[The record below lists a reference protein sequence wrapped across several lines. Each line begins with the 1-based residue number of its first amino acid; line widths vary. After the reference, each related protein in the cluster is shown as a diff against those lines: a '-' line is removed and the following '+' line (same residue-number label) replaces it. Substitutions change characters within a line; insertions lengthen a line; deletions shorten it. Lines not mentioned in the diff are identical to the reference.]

1 MADTFSSLD
10 QLKDAVTASAGGV
23 QGSTAD
29 EQRSY
34 QPLAAPREPQR
45 DDLGVARRIGVPF
58 PDVEAAPED
67 RPPGIDD
74 DRADGHVLG
83 RGAPVDRDRDA
94 PASTAARSTMC

>member
-1 MADTFSSLD
+1 MADDIKSLD

-45 DDLGVARRIGVPF
+45 HVAYVRDAVDAPTEIAQFQRHR
-58 PDVEAAPED
+58 AAP
-67 RPPGIDD
+67 
-74 DRADGHVLG
+74 LL
-83 RGAPVDRDRDA
+83 
-94 PASTAARSTMC
+94 SAAEVRR